1 MTKLNVPFLDE
12 IRNLLVQTDPEFLRT
27 VIAEMLHQL
36 MEADVTARTGVC
48 KYQRSGSR
56 TNYRNGYR
64 SRRFDTRVGT
74 IDLQIPKLRTE
85 SYFPPFLAARKRSE
99 AALISVVQQA
109 YVNGVSTR
117 KMEALAQELGVA
129 NLDKS
134 TVSRMCKSLD
144 EHVLAFR
151 TRRFDAAVPYVFLDA
166 TYVKVRQNHRIVSH
180 AVFVAVGID
189 GDGTRRILD
198 VTVTAGESQH
208 SWELFLRDLVERGLH
223 GVQMVTSD
231 AHRGLQA
238 AIQAVFVGS
247 SWQRCAVHVMRNVLN
262 HVAHRDKRT
271 VSAAC
276 KTVLAQTTYPEAQ
289 HQFREVVSEIER
301 RWGKKPA
308 AVLRDAEESLFAY
321 MAFPVEHHLRIRTTN
336 IVERVNREIK
346 RRCRVVSVFPDAES
360 VLRLVGCAIADLDDE
375 WSVKRGYFT
384 KKSMDDVRA
393 VSNQSN

>member
-56 TNYRNGYR
+56 ANYRNGYR

-74 IDLQIPKLRTE
+74 IDLQIPKLRAE
-85 SYFPPFLAARKRSE
+85 SYFPPFLAAHKRSE

-180 AVFVAVGID
+180 AVFVAVGSRNRWTI
-189 GDGTRRILD
+189 
-198 VTVTAGESQH
+198 
-208 SWELFLRDLVERGLH
+208 
-223 GVQMVTSD
+223 QMC
-231 AHRGLQA
+231 
-238 AIQAVFVGS
+238 I
-247 SWQRCAVHVMRNVLN
+247 
-262 HVAHRDKRT
+262 
-271 VSAAC
+271 AC
-276 KTVLAQTTYPEAQ
+276 T
-289 HQFREVVSEIER
+289 I
-301 RWGKKPA
+301 
-308 AVLRDAEESLFAY
+308 
-321 MAFPVEHHLRIRTTN
+321 
-336 IVERVNREIK
+336 
-346 RRCRVVSVFPDAES
+346 
-360 VLRLVGCAIADLDDE
+360 
-375 WSVKRGYFT
+375 
-384 KKSMDDVRA
+384 
-393 VSNQSN
+393 